1 MNKIK
6 KILIA
11 MAVLILLVG
20 AVVGGELLRQHIARS
35 NLTYEEY
42 NAMTA
47 EEQEEYFHSF
57 KTVEDFFAWYN
68 KAKQEYEANQN
79 YTEIG
84 GDGNIN
90 IGEAGNNE

>member
-11 MAVLILLVG
+11 LAALILAFGVI
-20 AVVGGELLRQHIARS
+20 VGGELLRQHIARS

-47 EEQEEYFHSF
+47 EEQEEYFNSF

-68 KAKQEYEANQN
+68 KAKQEFEANQD

-84 GDGNIN
+84 GDGNID
-90 IGEAGNNE
+90 IGGGGENE